1 MQKKILSLH
10 PDISRG
16 KQRLL
21 WFSRILGLMSTI
33 ALSLLAAYEM
43 SIELDGVRY
52 FWLDDD
58 QMISMRYAHNLSE
71 GHGLVWNPGEP
82 VEGYSNFLWTL
93 LMAAVHLLPIS
104 LAKTALA
111 MKLINLGFAIC
122 VLVLSEKILR
132 KYQPKS
138 LIAVPTLWL
147 SMALCGDLL
156 FWSANGFETTLL
168 TAVFLASI
176 WLFLRDPAG
185 RKSAWLPFFLMSML
199 PLIRVDALFPWMG
212 AAIFGL
218 WNSPNRKKTSLA
230 MACSLIPV
238 ALHFLWRNH
247 YYGEWL
253 PNTYF
258 LKVHGNPDL
267 WKKGLL
273 YLFRFTQ
280 AYWLAGILALL
291 AWRHRESKALGPL
304 ILAVALGLL
313 FPIIVGKDSFRYAR
327 FLAHAIPLLIILAI
341 LGVEYLFEQ
350 KPGLGIALAIGL
362 ILSIWLGPHGARSP
376 AHIVSTQ
383 GSPVYGTILGKAIEH
398 NTDKDIR
405 IAVLSAG
412 ALPYFSLRYGID
424 LLGKTDPRIA
434 KTQANLEGGAG
445 HNKINVSLSLSSK
458 PDLLAVGI
466 APSRIKSWISL
477 LKEGKA
483 KEITRTQEYAIAL
496 VRDESFQQ
504 LYAPNPVA
512 LSALLDGKTALL
524 VHPESQ
530 LFLKKTRWKF
540 PQIGPHRRLSR

>member
-1 MQKKILSLH
+1 MRKKIHSAH
-10 PDISRG
+10 PHISPAE
-16 KQRLL
+16 QRLI
-21 WFSRILGLMSTI
+21 WFSRSLGLAITL
-33 ALSLLAAYEM
+33 ALSLFAAHEM
-43 SIELDGVRY
+43 SIELDGIRY

-58 QMISMRYAHNLSE
+58 QMISMRYAYNLSE

-104 LAKTALA
+104 LSKTALA
-111 MKLINLGFAIC
+111 MKLINLGFAIW
-122 VLVLSEKILR
+122 VLFLSEKILR

-138 LIAVPTLWL
+138 LLAVPALWL
-147 SMALCGDLL
+147 SMTLCGDLL
-156 FWSANGFETTLL
+156 FWSVNGFETTLL

-176 WLFLRDPAG
+176 WLFLQEPVE
-185 RKSAWLPFFLMSML
+185 RKTPWLPFFLMSML

-218 WNSPNRKKTSLA
+218 WKSTNRKKASLA
-230 MACSLIPV
+230 IACSLIPV

-267 WKKGLL
+267 WKTGLL
-273 YLFRFTQ
+273 YLFRFAQ
-280 AYWLAGILALL
+280 AYWLAGFLALL
-291 AWRHRESKALGPL
+291 AWRHRGSKALGPL
-304 ILAVALGLL
+304 ILAIALALV

-327 FLAHAIPLLIILAI
+327 FLAHAIPLLLILAI
-341 LGVEYLFEQ
+341 LGVEFLFEQ
-350 KPGLGIALAIGL
+350 KPPLGIALAIGL
-362 ILSIWLGPHGARSP
+362 VLSIWLGPHGARKP
-376 AHIVSTQ
+376 AYIVSTQ
-383 GSPVYGTILGKAIEH
+383 GSPMYGTILGTAIKR
-398 NTDKDIR
+398 NTDKDTR

-434 KTQANLEGGAG
+434 KIQANLDGGAG
-445 HNKINVSLSLSSK
+445 HNKIKVALSLSSK
-458 PDLLAVGI
+458 PDLLAAGI

-477 LKEGKA
+477 LEEGKA

-496 VRDESFQQ
+496 VRDESFQER
-504 LYAPNPVA
+504 YVPNPVK
-512 LSALLDGKTALL
+512 LSASIDGKTALF
-524 VHPESQ
+524 VHPESK
-530 LFLKKTRWKF
+530 LFLKKTRWIF
-540 PQIGPHRRLSR
+540 PQIGPHRRLDR